1 MTEARGTGD
10 GFAPVAVV
18 TGAGTGIGKG
28 IAVELARRGYR
39 VVVHYHRSADGAED
53 TAARIRAQ
61 GGTCILHR
69 ADVSRWPEVEALA
82 AAAVSAFGR
91 LDVWV
96 NNAALQTNLGLF
108 DLTEDTYRATMA
120 TNLKG
125 YWFGIRAAVP
135 VMKAQG
141 GGAIVNVS
149 SVHAKRPTDFDPA
162 YAMSKGAIK
171 MLTRE
176 AAVELAPYH
185 IRVNTVEPGAVAI
198 GQKSGN
204 PRPIVPPEL
213 AGRLP
218 RRKPRFLLGRV
229 GQPAD
234 IGHLVAFLVSPE
246 AELITGAAV
255 RADGGS
261 MLL

>member
-1 MTEARGTGD
+1 MTDNAGG
-10 GFAPVAVV
+10 AAVPVAVV

-53 TAARIRAQ
+53 TAARIRAL
-61 GGTCILHR
+61 GGIARLCR
-69 ADVSRWPEVEALA
+69 ADVSVRAEVEALA
-82 AAAVSAFGR
+82 ADAVAAFGR

-96 NNAALQTNLGLF
+96 NNAALQTNLSLF
-108 DLTEDTYRATMA
+108 DMTEETYRATLA

-135 VMKAQG
+135 AMKAQG

-149 SVHAKRPTDFDPA
+149 SVHGKRPTDFDTA
-162 YAMSKGAIK
+162 YAMSKGGIK

-176 AAVELAPYH
+176 AAIELAPYH
-185 IRVNTVEPGAVAI
+185 IRVNTIEPGAVAI

-218 RRKPRFLLGRV
+218 RRKTRFLMGRV

-246 AELITGAAV
+246 AEFITGAAV